1 MAIVYDDR
9 TKRISDKRAI
19 ATAKNNGETT
29 TPSTNYHNINSDEM
43 AQSFNTNAFKTRN
56 YKPPPPPSSSSSS
69 SSSLVDGDETDEEK
83 VLKVFGKVLP
93 LVEELDKLL
102 LLSNLPHA
110 ERINTVAELI
120 ILSLSSSNPSKVIKN
135 AINFHLSIAGMKKA
149 SFFVAASKRISTA
162 QAQEMLRSTVLSS
175 PYLKKKPYNNN

>member
-29 TPSTNYHNINSDEM
+29 TPSPNSHNINSDEM

-56 YKPPPPPSSSSSS
+56 YKPPPPPP

-83 VLKVFGKVLP
+83 VLKVFGKILP